1 MLNLVLLLVS
11 GASQQEAAEAI
22 PRGNPAD
29 WVTYED
35 LPADAVREVKRDVL
49 DFQIAVTASG
59 APATCRIIETSGS
72 RRVDDAVCE
81 QLMANGR
88 FQPAEDSVG
97 APISGT
103 WASRI
108 RLTQSSSGKAAE
120 FPSLSYE
127 SEFEYRVDRDGKATG
142 CRSIRSVGIAPV
154 KCADALGKR
163 VMTPPNDGSFNGGT
177 MTIRTTRTFEPD

>member
-1 MLNLVLLLVS
+1 MLSLLLLLAS
-11 GASQQEAAEAI
+11 GASQQETTEAI

-29 WVTYED
+29 WVRYED
-35 LPADAVREVKRDVL
+35 LPADAVREAKRDVL
-49 DFQIAVTASG
+49 TLQIAVTASG
-59 APATCRIIETSGS
+59 TPAKCNIMETSGS
-72 RRVDDAVCE
+72 RRLDDAVCE

-88 FQPAEDSVG
+88 FQPARDSAG

-103 WASRI
+103 LASRI
-108 RLTQSSSGKAAE
+108 HLAQSSSRTAAE
-120 FPSLSYE
+120 FPGLSYE

-142 CRSIRSVGIAPV
+142 CRSIRPVGIAPI
-154 KCADALGKR
+154 KCVDALGKR